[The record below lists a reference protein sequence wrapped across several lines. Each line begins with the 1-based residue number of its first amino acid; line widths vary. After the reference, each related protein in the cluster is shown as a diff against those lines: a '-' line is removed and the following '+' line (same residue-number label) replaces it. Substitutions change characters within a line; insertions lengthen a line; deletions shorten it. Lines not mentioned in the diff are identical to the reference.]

1 LRALTAFSAL
11 AQIVSLGSSF
21 GGSSMLPTRH
31 HTSAPAQRSHRG
43 TLAFIT
49 GALASVLA
57 LAATGATASEA
68 TFSGVNTAAVVH
80 AASAS
85 ASRQVAHSSGAAH
98 SRQHTQA
105 TGAKVTDLSNA
116 LPDPGTVL
124 PRFSP
129 VYMGTHWSM
138 TEAQA
143 VTIAQEFD
151 VIAAQASVFPKYVT
165 AMKAANPNLRIVA
178 YINGTFD
185 LGGGSSYP
193 AAWYETSSA
202 GARIQSQ
209 FGNYLLDPG
218 NTSWE
223 QNVAQQC
230 TSAIAK
236 SHYDGCFVDT
246 LGTAPLDPGY
256 VTGLPMDPSTH
267 AVWSGTQWLDATT
280 AIAAAVQAA
289 NPGAL
294 VIANGLANGTK
305 YFASTGATSQLLGPS
320 GAAMAEL
327 WLRAPGAG
335 VTQYP
340 TVAKWLSNVNMLV
353 NAEANDQSIL
363 TTTKLWVTATAAQQA
378 QWHKFALSSFLLGAD
393 GHSYFSF
400 LEDRTNTA
408 IVQDYA
414 WDHVNIGT
422 PLGAFSQN
430 GNLYERSF
438 TNGIV
443 AVNPTDT
450 PATITFAGNYTNLDG
465 TVLTSETLAPDS
477 GDVFLQQG

>member
-1 LRALTAFSAL
+1 
-11 AQIVSLGSSF
+11 
-21 GGSSMLPTRH
+21 MLPTSQTTTSPAPRPRH
-31 HTSAPAQRSHRG
+31 GRLTLVAG
-43 TLAFIT
+43 TLA
-49 GALASVLA
+49 GVLS
-57 LAATGATASEA
+57 LAATAGTASEA
-68 TFSGVNTAAVVH
+68 TFSGANVAAAVTSSVVSTARH
-80 AASAS
+80 AHAHAGGASTRHSAASMQRAATLS
-85 ASRQVAHSSGAAH
+85 A
-98 SRQHTQA
+98 
-105 TGAKVTDLSNA
+105 A

-129 VYMGTHWSM
+129 VYMGTHWTM

-165 AMKAANPNLRIVA
+165 EMKAANPNLRIVA
-178 YINGTFD
+178 YVNGTFD
-185 LGGGSSYP
+185 MKSGGTSYP
-193 AAWYETSSA
+193 ASWYETSASGSRIKSA
-202 GARIQSQ
+202 

-218 NTSWE
+218 DTSWE
-223 QNVAQQC
+223 QSVAQQC
-230 TSAIAK
+230 TAAIAR

-289 NPGAL
+289 NPNAL
-294 VIANGLANGTK
+294 VIANGLANGAK
-305 YFASTGATSQLLGPS
+305 YFSSTGATSQLLGPS

-335 VTQYP
+335 ATQYP
-340 TVAKWLSNVNMLV
+340 SETKWLANINMLV
-353 NAEANDQSIL
+353 NAESNDESIL

-400 LEDRTNTA
+400 LEDRSNA
-408 IVQDYA
+408 ALVQDYA

-430 GNLYERSF
+430 GSLYERSF
-438 TNGIV
+438 SNGIV
-443 AVNPTDT
+443 AVNPTDA

-477 GDVFLQQG
+477 GDVFLQEG